1 MSSRLGRIGRRLVLF
16 LLILALL
23 LAGFLVYSVRR
34 SFPQTRGTIHISG
47 LNKPVTVYRDA
58 FGIPQIYAST
68 THDLFLAQGYLHAQ
82 DRFWQMDFWRH
93 IGAGRLSEMFGKSQL
108 RSDQFIRTMGWR
120 RVAEQDIRQMDPTSV
135 EIIQDYCDGVNAYL
149 ADHQGTAL
157 SLEYGIL
164 GLLNRKY
171 RIEPWTPTD
180 SMTWGIV
187 MSWDLGGNMQDEI
200 GRAILLNTLTPEQIA
215 DIYPPYPAD
224 HPVIVPSQSAA
235 PSATQAPT
243 IPPPALRGVMGALED
258 AKENAALLA
267 TLLGKKDGGIG
278 SNNWVI
284 SGKRTAT
291 GKPVLCNDPHLGIQM
306 PSIWYEV
313 GLHCT
318 TKSDDCRWNVTGFS
332 FAGVPGV
339 VIGHN
344 DRIAWGFTNVGPDVQ
359 DLYIEKISPQNADQY
374 EVNGSWKDMRF
385 VYDTILVSDD
395 KPAPLTVRYTRHG
408 PIISDVYR
416 ALKDVRKSETT
427 AFPERY
433 GISLRWTALEPGNT
447 FPAIWRLNL
456 ARNWDEF
463 REAASHFDLPS
474 QNMVYA
480 DVDGNIGYQT
490 PGKIPIRAGGD
501 GRYPVPGW
509 TDEFEW
515 IGMIPFD
522 ELPRS
527 FNPTQGYIAS
537 ANNPVTDDHY
547 PHYITSDWDYGFRAQ
562 RITEMIE
569 GVKTPLT
576 LEQIEAMQGDNGNL
590 NAQTLVPILLEIPLQ
605 DNRLERARALLQSW
619 NRQDSMDS
627 AAAAL
632 FEASWKHLLE
642 DTFHDDLP
650 QDRWPS
656 GGSRSFEIVRRL
668 AQRPQDR
675 WWDDRRT
682 QAVEGRDQIMA
693 KAFAEGVHELEQ
705 TLGSDPSKWRWGA
718 LHTATFRNATF
729 GMSGVSMVERIF
741 NRGPFPVSGGNSIV
755 NATSWYADESYEV
768 ADVPSMRMVVDLGN
782 LNNSLAVITTGQS
795 GHAFHPNYIDMA
807 DLWRNIQYHPMLWER
822 AQVERN
828 TKASLTLTP

>member
-1 MSSRLGRIGRRLVLF
+1 MSSRLGRIVRRFVLF

-23 LAGFLVYSVRR
+23 LTGFLVYTVRR
-34 SFPQTRGTIHISG
+34 SFPQTNGTVHIRG
-47 LNKPVTVYRDA
+47 LNKPVTVYRDR

-120 RVAEQDIRQMDPTSV
+120 RVAEQDIQQMDPTSIR
-135 EIIQDYCDGVNAYL
+135 IIQDYCDGVNAYL

-164 GLLNRKY
+164 SILNRKY
-171 RIEPWTPTD
+171 HIEPWTPAD
-180 SMTWGIV
+180 SMTWGVV
-187 MSWDLGGNMQDEI
+187 MAWDLGGNMQDEI
-200 GRAILLNTLTPEQIA
+200 GRATLLNTLSPEQIA

-224 HPVIVPSQSAA
+224 HPVIVPSQSAP
-235 PSATQAPT
+235 PSEQAKR
-243 IPPPALRGVMGALED
+243 ILDPPLPGI
-258 AKENAALLA
+258 NAALDA
-267 TLLGKKDGGIG
+267 AKRNTDLLTPILGARDSGIG
-278 SNNWVI
+278 SNNWVL

-313 GLHCT
+313 GLHCA
-318 TKSDDCRWNVTGFS
+318 TKSDDCRWDVTGFS

-344 DRIAWGFTNVGPDVQ
+344 NRIAWGFTNVGPDVQ
-359 DLYIEKISPQNADQY
+359 DLYVEKINPQNPNQY
-374 EVNGSWKDMRF
+374 EVNGTWKDMRL
-385 VYDTILVSDD
+385 VQETILVSDD
-395 KPAPLTVRYTRHG
+395 KPVPLTVRYTRHG
-408 PIISDVYR
+408 PIISDAYR
-416 ALKDVRKSETT
+416 ALKEVHKSENL
-427 AFPERY
+427 AFPEPY

-463 REAASHFDLPS
+463 REGASHFDLPS

-490 PGKIPIRAGGD
+490 PGKIPVRAGGD

-515 IGMIPFD
+515 SGIIPFD
-522 ELPRS
+522 ELPYS
-527 FNPTQGYIAS
+527 LNPPQGYIAS

-547 PHYITSDWDYGFRAQ
+547 PHFIASDWDYGFRAQ
-562 RITEMIE
+562 RIVDMIQ
-569 GVKTPLT
+569 GAKDPLT
-576 LEQIEAMQGDNGNL
+576 LEQIETMQGDNGNL
-590 NAQTLVPILLEIPLQ
+590 NAQTLVPILLQIPLQ
-605 DNRLERARALLQSW
+605 NGKLERTRELLKSW
-619 NRQDSMDS
+619 NQQDDMNSS
-627 AAAAL
+627 GAAL
-632 FEASWKHLLE
+632 FEAFWKHLLE

-656 GGSRSFEIVRRL
+656 GGSRSFEIVRNL
-668 AQRPQDR
+668 VQRPQDS
-675 WWDDRRT
+675 WWDSHKT
-682 QAVEGRDQIMA
+682 PAVEDRDQIMA
-693 KAFAEGVHELEQ
+693 QAFAEAIHELEQ
-705 TLGSDPSKWRWGA
+705 TLGNNPAHWRWGD

-729 GMSGVSMVERIF
+729 GMSGVAVLERIF
-741 NRGPFPVSGGNSIV
+741 NRGPFPTSGGNSIV

-768 ADVPSMRMVVDLGN
+768 ADVPSMRMVVDFSN
-782 LNNSLAVITTGQS
+782 LSNSLAVMTTGQS

-807 DLWRNIQYHPMLWER
+807 DLWRNIRYHPMLWDR
-822 AQVERN
+822 AQIEHN
-828 TKASLTLTP
+828 AKGILTLTP